1 MRDVLRFL
9 TLRFLWLLATLWVVF
24 TLSFVLMREVPGG
37 PFLMEQQVDPVIQ
50 KQIEAAYDLDKTKW
64 EQYVI
69 TLGKTVRGD
78 LGPSFKMRD
87 YTVNEILAEGMPR
100 SVALGTL
107 ALLIALVLGI
117 VAGTVSASRR
127 GGFIDRGL
135 MLVATIGIALPNFV
149 IASIL
154 ILVFVIQ
161 LSWLPAAGWGS
172 LRFMILPAFCLGA
185 PFAAYIAR
193 LTRTGMLETLTQDYV
208 RTAHAK
214 GLSPWR
220 VVTGHAMKGGLLPV
234 ASFLGPAVAGILTG
248 SLVIE
253 KIFAIP
259 GLGTYFVQAALN
271 RDYTLAMGCVLFYT
285 LLVYVMN
292 LLVDISYTILDPR
305 VRLD

>member
-161 LSWLPAAGWGS
+161 LSWLPAANSG
-172 LRFMILPAFCLGA
+172 
-185 PFAAYIAR
+185 
-193 LTRTGMLETLTQDYV
+193 
-208 RTAHAK
+208 
-214 GLSPWR
+214 
-220 VVTGHAMKGGLLPV
+220 
-234 ASFLGPAVAGILTG
+234 
-248 SLVIE
+248 
-253 KIFAIP
+253 
-259 GLGTYFVQAALN
+259 
-271 RDYTLAMGCVLFYT
+271 
-285 LLVYVMN
+285 
-292 LLVDISYTILDPR
+292 
-305 VRLD
+305 